1 MCNCF
6 SNTCFFCVEEFHHLV
21 KFFKQEINVLKKGR
35 DEESVDKTAL
45 QKYHRGRQNRFKVSK
60 PMLSKIPQE
69 LLLFSLR
76 AVTQRVLIDFLSNR
90 I

>member
-1 MCNCF
+1 M
-6 SNTCFFCVEEFHHLV
+6 

-35 DEESVDKTAL
+35 DEESVDKTVL
-45 QKYHRGRQNRFKVSK
+45 QKYHRGRQNRFKVSE

-69 LLLFSLR
+69 LLLFGFR
-76 AVTQRVLIDFLSNR
+76 AVASRVQIDFLSNR

>member
-1 MCNCF
+1 M
-6 SNTCFFCVEEFHHLV
+6 

-35 DEESVDKTAL
+35 DEESVDKTVL

-69 LLLFSLR
+69 LLLFGFR
-76 AVTQRVLIDFLSNR
+76 TVAPRV
-90 I
+90 